1 MRACRAFL
9 LLSAATCAYV
19 PTATQAQATIAFR
32 PTEECRIAEGLLE
45 NVQRSGEC
53 GAALVAHVLLRAMSH
68 TGVPMDSNDVAT
80 TCKKECFGAFV
91 KPLRATYEN
100 QCLLDMEFQRQL
112 DLDAKLLLACPQAG
126 GETATT
132 TAAEQTTT
140 TTTATTAT
148 TPTTTYVHHD
158 SYKVKRGMKSEYVAL
173 TIFGVFFGMF
183 LLAYGMIKFMH
194 YRGMLDDDE
203 APVIQ
208 MGYIDI
214 SGYD

>member
-19 PTATQAQATIAFR
+19 PTATRAQATIAFR

-91 KPLRATYEN
+91 RPLRATYEN

-126 GETATT
+126 RETATT

-148 TPTTTYVHHD
+148 GPT
-158 SYKVKRGMKSEYVAL
+158 SRSRRRGDGRRRE
-173 TIFGVFFGMF
+173 GG
-183 LLAYGMIKFMH
+183 G
-194 YRGMLDDDE
+194 RGGRGRGGG
-203 APVIQ
+203 P
-208 MGYIDI
+208 GRGGG
-214 SGYD
+214 SGGNNG